1 MGTYTTNGWCHG
13 VPCTAWMHM
22 GSVLLRLYPEY
33 EALRSWD
40 RKGGIRFPIVS
51 CRILCFKK
59 SLELRIK
66 SEPNIKE

>member
-1 MGTYTTNGWCHG
+1 
-13 VPCTAWMHM
+13 MHM